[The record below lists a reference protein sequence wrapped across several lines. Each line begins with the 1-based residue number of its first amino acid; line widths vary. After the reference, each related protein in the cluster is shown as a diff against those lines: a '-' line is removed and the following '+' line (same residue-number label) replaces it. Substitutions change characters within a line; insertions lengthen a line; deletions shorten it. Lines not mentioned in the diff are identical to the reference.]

1 MPSTEC
7 VKDEELS
14 SSEEEVINHHDNKNE
29 YGLPVEFVAGA
40 EGLVTASQ
48 LPANK
53 VFGPY
58 QGSVIKVDPEGQKIN
73 DEEDQVILKKK
84 SLKAESYESLASS
97 TWC

>member
-14 SSEEEVINHHDNKNE
+14 SSEEEVIDHHGNKVE
-29 YGLPVEFVAGA
+29 YGLPVEFVAGT
-40 EGLVTASQ
+40 EGLVAASQ

-58 QGSVIKVDPEGQKIN
+58 QGSVIKADPEHQKID
-73 DEEDQVILKKK
+73 DEEDKVIIRR
-84 SLKAESYESLASS
+84 
-97 TWC
+97 